1 MTIANKTPTRS
12 VIEPGAPSRKAKPI
26 HQVVTIG
33 VHGFDERCFFERLC
47 EAQVD
52 LFVDIRRRRALRGAR
67 YAFANSRRLQAGLE
81 AMGIRYEHRL
91 DLAPS
96 KITRQIQDIH
106 DRIHKTSKRG
116 RTRLAP
122 AFIEAYRHECLASF
136 DIENFLAGL
145 DPACK
150 TIAFFCVECE
160 PQACHRSL
168 VAEQFAA
175 AGLPVVHLV
184 P

>member
-1 MTIANKTPTRS
+1 
-12 VIEPGAPSRKAKPI
+12 
-26 HQVVTIG
+26 VVTIG
-33 VHGFDERCFFERLC
+33 VYGFDESCFFQHLC
-47 EAQVD
+47 DAQVD

-67 YAFANSRRLQAGLE
+67 YAFANSRRLQARLE

-91 DLAPS
+91 DLAPG

-106 DRIHKTSKRG
+106 DRINKSSKRE
-116 RTRLAP
+116 RTCLAP
-122 AFIEAYRHECLASF
+122 AFIEAYHRECLADF
-136 DIENFLAGL
+136 DVEAYLAGL
-145 DPACK
+145 DSSYK
-150 TIAFFCVECE
+150 TIVFFCVECE

-175 AGLPVVHLV
+175 AGVPVVHLA

>member
-1 MTIANKTPTRS
+1 MRATEQRS
-12 VIEPGAPSRKAKPI
+12 PKAKGRTTP
-26 HQVVTIG
+26 HVVTIG
-33 VHGFDERCFFERLC
+33 VYGFDEECFFERLG
-47 EAQVD
+47 ETQVD
-52 LFVDIRRRRALRGAR
+52 LFIDIRRRRALRGAR
-67 YAFANSRRLQAGLE
+67 YAFANSQRLQARLE

-106 DRIHKTSKRG
+106 DRINKSTKRERTS
-116 RTRLAP
+116 LAP
-122 AFIEAYRHECLASF
+122 AFVEAYRRECLADF
-136 DIENFLAGL
+136 DIDAFLAGL
-145 DPACK
+145 DPSCK

-160 PQACHRSL
+160 PEACHRSL

-175 AGLPVVHLV
+175 VGVPVVHLV